1 MKEEED
7 VKKKKEV
14 EDLKKKKEIEE
25 LKKKKEEVGKNE
37 MKKNGNDYFF
47 RWESE
52 RVCQTMKSAELKK
65 FRIQDRIVLDSGRLS
80 PELQSRTQDLEK
92 LGVNTTVPITCM
104 QCDTMF
110 SRFLMTTD
118 LDILCDFSVS
128 AGLTIRRDVW
138 GVEDFYSLVSGWE
151 VRTKQAGGDLSGPA
165 SSQPALGLPGVGSG
179 FGVED
184 DGQHQQHQQLWE
196 EVVILN
202 KDDCSMEVDEGG
214 KDVAQGPV
222 KAVTGKKS
230 GKRMSAASRMSRS
243 DRHSLRTYDELIEG
257 RDEAAV
263 AFPDD
268 LDFQFLLRLRTSS
281 CDEST
286 PEVSGQV
293 AGCRTVIQNF
303 LLSFLAGGMLRNHI
317 ALIQVIV
324 TPLYISTDNSDL
336 PLDSGLWS
344 MLWNFSSNQSYI

>member
-1 MKEEED
+1 M
-7 VKKKKEV
+7 
-14 EDLKKKKEIEE
+14 
-25 LKKKKEEVGKNE
+25 
-37 MKKNGNDYFF
+37 
-47 RWESE
+47 
-52 RVCQTMKSAELKK
+52 
-65 FRIQDRIVLDSGRLS
+65 
-80 PELQSRTQDLEK
+80 
-92 LGVNTTVPITCM
+92 NTTVPITCM

-243 DRHSLRTYDELIEG
+243 DRLFR
-257 RDEAAV
+257 V
-263 AFPDD
+263 
-268 LDFQFLLRLRTSS
+268 S
-281 CDEST
+281 CHD
-286 PEVSGQV
+286 P
-293 AGCRTVIQNF
+293 TVICWR
-303 LLSFLAGGMLRNHI
+303 LW
-317 ALIQVIV
+317 
-324 TPLYISTDNSDL
+324 L
-336 PLDSGLWS
+336 PLGCSIPVDYAAFYSRPVS
-344 MLWNFSSNQSYI
+344 CFVKRY